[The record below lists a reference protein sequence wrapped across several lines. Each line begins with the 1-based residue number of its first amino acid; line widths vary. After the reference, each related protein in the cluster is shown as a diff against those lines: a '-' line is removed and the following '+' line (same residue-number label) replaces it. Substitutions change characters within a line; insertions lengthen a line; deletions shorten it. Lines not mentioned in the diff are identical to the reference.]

1 MNKTVKLKS
10 SYSPKCVTV
19 NVIKKYSKTS
29 SSGFSIFKNRIKIK
43 NQCKVIKTYDN
54 FIISDGNNDMN
65 NINDNVMIEKEIKD
79 YDHRSI
85 SSFSKSNLRKLDT
98 DSKKKLEKL
107 KEYENSVVNFSNL
120 EKIFNKSNK
129 NLNVENN
136 HETTILKKDNSHP
149 KSKSKIKSLSST
161 KLIKTNILFSSSSKN
176 QSIKNLAGSKGLDMI
191 KNRLY
196 EIYKTNPT
204 EENKVQRVIVVLY
217 QVKKMKNLDLNEYQK
232 RLVFKNIK

>member
-1 MNKTVKLKS
+1 M
-10 SYSPKCVTV
+10 
-19 NVIKKYSKTS
+19 
-29 SSGFSIFKNRIKIK
+29 
-43 NQCKVIKTYDN
+43 
-54 FIISDGNNDMN
+54 
-65 NINDNVMIEKEIKD
+65 
-79 YDHRSI
+79 
-85 SSFSKSNLRKLDT
+85 
-98 DSKKKLEKL
+98 
-107 KEYENSVVNFSNL
+107 
-120 EKIFNKSNK
+120 
-129 NLNVENN
+129 NVENN